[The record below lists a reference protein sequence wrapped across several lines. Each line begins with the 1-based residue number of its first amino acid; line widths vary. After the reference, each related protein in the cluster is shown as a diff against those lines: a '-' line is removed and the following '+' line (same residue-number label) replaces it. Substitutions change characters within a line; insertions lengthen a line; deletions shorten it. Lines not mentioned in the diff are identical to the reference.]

1 MRAATVRPVRFP
13 WSAWERPARLETH
26 ALQHSIS
33 VSLASESCALTRK
46 AGRGASIFRGVDS
59 SRRAASTLRETTAN
73 LEVDGTIK
81 PLSERSF
88 VEPVVRL
95 IPLGGLG
102 EIGLNMMLV
111 ECGEDLIAID
121 CGLMFPDDELPGID
135 HVIPDFTYALA
146 RRAGFRAVVLTHGHE
161 DHIGALP
168 YLLRQA
174 TVPVY
179 GTPMTLALVAERLR
193 EHGLAEAADLRTIRA
208 RQRVE
213 AGPFGIEAIRVTHS
227 IVDGIGLAIDTPA
240 GTVVHTGD
248 FKLDPSPL
256 DGELP
261 DYRRF
266 AELGEQGVLVLCS
279 DSTNADRPG
288 HTGSEVEVG
297 QALATRFEGASG
309 RIIVATFA
317 SHIHRIQ
324 QVLTLASRTGR
335 RVALLG
341 MSMQKNVTIAAEL
354 GYLRVPDGVLVP
366 LEELDELPA
375 HRQVILSTGSQGEPN
390 SAMALMAAAEHK
402 YVRVERGDLVIISAR
417 VIPGNERTIGRVVN
431 ALYRL
436 GAEVLYEDN
445 AFVHVSGHA
454 SQEDLKL
461 MFNLTRPRY
470 FIPVHGEYRHLL
482 AHARLAESVGIG
494 PDRVFLIEDG
504 TGVEVSKTTARRVGP
519 FPAGRVLV
527 DGKSI
532 GDIGAVVLR
541 DRQLLSED
549 GLVAVSLAVDREG
562 AVVAGPEIASRGF
575 VYVKENEPLLEELKK
590 AVLAALAER
599 DPEAPSDREQVGATV
614 RSTVRHF
621 VNQRFRRKPVVLP
634 IILEV

>member
-1 MRAATVRPVRFP
+1 M
-13 WSAWERPARLETH
+13 
-26 ALQHSIS
+26 
-33 VSLASESCALTRK
+33 
-46 AGRGASIFRGVDS
+46 
-59 SRRAASTLRETTAN
+59 
-73 LEVDGTIK
+73 
-81 PLSERSF
+81 
-88 VEPVVRL
+88 EPVVRL

-111 ECGEDLIAID
+111 ESGEDLIAID

-168 YLLRQA
+168 YLLREA
-174 TVPVY
+174 AVPVY

-297 QALATRFEGASG
+297 QALATRFDGASG

-317 SHIHRIQ
+317 SHIHRVQ

-341 MSMQKNVTIAAEL
+341 MSMQRNVTIAAEL

-366 LEELDELPA
+366 LEELDDLPA

-390 SAMALMAAAEHK
+390 SALALMAAAEHK
-402 YVRVERGDLVIISAR
+402 YVHVERGDLAIISAR
-417 VIPGNERTIGRVVN
+417 VIPGNERTISRVVN

-504 TGVEVSKTTARRVGP
+504 MGVEVSKTTARLVGR

-527 DGKSI
+527 DGKSV

-541 DRQLLSED
+541 DRQLLAED
-549 GLVAVSLAVDREG
+549 GLVAVSLAVDRDG
-562 AVVAGPEIASRGF
+562 LVVAGPEIASRGF
-575 VYVKENEPLLEELKK
+575 VYVKESEPLLEELKK

-599 DPEAPSDREQVGATV
+599 DPDAPWDRDLVGATV
-614 RSTVRHF
+614 RSAVRHF
-621 VNQRFRRKPVVLP
+621 INQRFRRKPVVLP

>member
-1 MRAATVRPVRFP
+1 M
-13 WSAWERPARLETH
+13 
-26 ALQHSIS
+26 
-33 VSLASESCALTRK
+33 
-46 AGRGASIFRGVDS
+46 
-59 SRRAASTLRETTAN
+59 
-73 LEVDGTIK
+73 
-81 PLSERSF
+81 
-88 VEPVVRL
+88 EPVVRL

-102 EIGLNMMLV
+102 EIGLNMMLI
-111 ECGEDLIAID
+111 ESEDDLIAVD

-146 RRAGFRAVVLTHGHE
+146 RRSGLRAVVLTHGHE

-168 YLLRQA
+168 YLLRETA
-174 TVPVY
+174 VPVY
-179 GTPMTLALVAERLR
+179 GTPLTLALVAERLR
-193 EHGLAEAADLRTIRA
+193 EHGLAEGADLRPIRP
-208 RQRVE
+208 RQRIE
-213 AGPFGIEAIRVTHS
+213 AGPFSIEAIRVTHS
-227 IVDGIGLAIDTPA
+227 IADGIGLAIDTPA
-240 GTVVHTGD
+240 GTIVHTGD

-256 DGELP
+256 DGEPP

-279 DSTNADRPG
+279 DSTNVERPG
-288 HTGSEVEVG
+288 HTPSEMDVG
-297 QALATRFEGASG
+297 QALGTRFDAASG

-324 QVLTLASRTGR
+324 QVLTLAAGTGR

-354 GYLRVPDGVLVP
+354 GYLRVPDGVVVP
-366 LEELDELPA
+366 LEELGELPA
-375 HRQVILSTGSQGEPN
+375 RRQVILSTGSQGEPN
-390 SAMALMAAAEHK
+390 SALALMAAEEHK
-402 YVRVERGDLVIISAR
+402 YVRVERGDLVIVSAR
-417 VIPGNERTIGRVVN
+417 VIPGNERTISRVVN

-482 AHARLAESVGIG
+482 GHARLAESVGIT

-504 TGVEVSKTTARRVGP
+504 MGVEISANEARVVGR

-527 DGKSI
+527 DGKSV

-541 DRQLLSED
+541 DRQLLAED
-549 GLVAVSLAVDREG
+549 GLVAVSLAVNRHG

-575 VYVKENEPLLEELKK
+575 VYVKENEALLEEMKK
-590 AVLAALAER
+590 VVLAALAER
-599 DPEAPSDREQVGATV
+599 DPDAPSDRELIGATV
-614 RSTVRHF
+614 RSAVRHF
-621 VNQRFRRKPVVLP
+621 VNQRFRRRPVVLP
-634 IILEV
+634 IVLEV

>member
-1 MRAATVRPVRFP
+1 
-13 WSAWERPARLETH
+13 
-26 ALQHSIS
+26 
-33 VSLASESCALTRK
+33 
-46 AGRGASIFRGVDS
+46 
-59 SRRAASTLRETTAN
+59 
-73 LEVDGTIK
+73 
-81 PLSERSF
+81 

-111 ECGEDLIAID
+111 ESGDDLIAID

-168 YLLRQA
+168 YLLREA
-174 TVPVY
+174 AVPVY

-297 QALATRFEGASG
+297 QALATRFDGASG

-317 SHIHRIQ
+317 SHIHRVQ

-341 MSMQKNVTIAAEL
+341 MSMQRNVTIAAEL

-366 LEELDELPA
+366 LEELDDLPA

-390 SAMALMAAAEHK
+390 SALALMAAAEHK
-402 YVRVERGDLVIISAR
+402 YVHVERGDLAIISAR
-417 VIPGNERTIGRVVN
+417 VIPGNERTISRVVN

-504 TGVEVSKTTARRVGP
+504 MGVEVSKTTARLVGR

-527 DGKSI
+527 DGKSV

-541 DRQLLSED
+541 DRQLLAED
-549 GLVAVSLAVDREG
+549 GLVAVSLAVDRHG
-562 AVVAGPEIASRGF
+562 VVVAGPEIASRGF

-599 DPEAPSDREQVGATV
+599 DPDAPWERDLVGATV
-614 RSTVRHF
+614 RSAVRHF
-621 VNQRFRRKPVVLP
+621 INQRFRRKPVVLP

>member
-1 MRAATVRPVRFP
+1 
-13 WSAWERPARLETH
+13 
-26 ALQHSIS
+26 
-33 VSLASESCALTRK
+33 
-46 AGRGASIFRGVDS
+46 
-59 SRRAASTLRETTAN
+59 
-73 LEVDGTIK
+73 
-81 PLSERSF
+81 

-102 EIGLNMMLV
+102 EIGLNMMLI
-111 ECGEDLIAID
+111 ESGDDLIAVD

-146 RRAGFRAVVLTHGHE
+146 RRSGFRAVVLTHGHE

-168 YLLRQA
+168 YLLREA
-174 TVPVY
+174 EVPVY
-179 GTPMTLALVAERLR
+179 GTPLTLALVAERLR
-193 EHGLAEAADLRTIRA
+193 EHGLAETADLRPIRP
-208 RQRVE
+208 RQRFE
-213 AGPFGIEAIRVTHS
+213 AGPFSVEPIRVTHS
-227 IVDGIGLAIDTPA
+227 IADGIGLAIDTPA
-240 GTVVHTGD
+240 GTIVHTGD

-256 DGELP
+256 DGEPP

-279 DSTNADRPG
+279 DSTNVERPG
-288 HTGSEVEVG
+288 HTPSEMDVG
-297 QALATRFEGASG
+297 QALGVRFDAASG

-324 QVLTLASRTGR
+324 QVLTLAAGTGR

-354 GYLRVPDGVLVP
+354 GYLRVPDGIIVP
-366 LEELDELPA
+366 LEELGELPA
-375 HRQVILSTGSQGEPN
+375 RRQVILSTGSQGEPN
-390 SAMALMAAAEHK
+390 SALALMAAGEHK
-402 YVRVERGDLVIISAR
+402 YVRVERGDLVIVSAR
-417 VIPGNERTIGRVVN
+417 VIPGNERTISRVVN

-436 GAEVLYEDN
+436 GAEVLYEEN

-482 AHARLAESVGIG
+482 GHARLAESVGITS
-494 PDRVFLIEDG
+494 DRVFLIEDG
-504 TGVEVSKTTARRVGP
+504 MGVEVSPTEARAAGP

-527 DGKSI
+527 DGKSV

-541 DRQLLSED
+541 DRQLLAED
-549 GLVAVSLAVDREG
+549 GLVAVSIAVDRHG
-562 AVVAGPEIASRGF
+562 TVVAGPEIASRGF
-575 VYVKENEPLLEELKK
+575 VYVKENEPLFEEMKK
-590 AVLAALAER
+590 VVLAALAER
-599 DPEAPSDREQVGATV
+599 DPDAPSDRELIGATV
-614 RSTVRHF
+614 RSAVRHF
-621 VNQRFRRKPVVLP
+621 INQRFRRRPVVLP
-634 IILEV
+634 IVLEV

>member
-1 MRAATVRPVRFP
+1 M
-13 WSAWERPARLETH
+13 
-26 ALQHSIS
+26 
-33 VSLASESCALTRK
+33 
-46 AGRGASIFRGVDS
+46 
-59 SRRAASTLRETTAN
+59 
-73 LEVDGTIK
+73 
-81 PLSERSF
+81 
-88 VEPVVRL
+88 EPVVRL

-111 ECGEDLIAID
+111 ESGEDLIAID

-168 YLLRQA
+168 YLLREA
-174 TVPVY
+174 AVPVY

-297 QALATRFEGASG
+297 QALATRFDGASG

-317 SHIHRIQ
+317 SHIHRVQ
-324 QVLTLASRTGR
+324 QVLKLASRTGR

-341 MSMQKNVTIAAEL
+341 MSMQRNVTIAAEL

-366 LEELDELPA
+366 LEELDDLPA

-390 SAMALMAAAEHK
+390 SALALMAAAEHK
-402 YVRVERGDLVIISAR
+402 YVHVERGDLAIISAR
-417 VIPGNERTIGRVVN
+417 VIPGNERTISRVVN

-504 TGVEVSKTTARRVGP
+504 MGVEVSKATARLVGR

-527 DGKSI
+527 DGKSV

-541 DRQLLSED
+541 DRQLLAED
-549 GLVAVSLAVDREG
+549 GLVAVSLAVDRDG
-562 AVVAGPEIASRGF
+562 VVVAGPEIASRGF
-575 VYVKENEPLLEELKK
+575 VYVKESEPLVEELKK

-599 DPEAPSDREQVGATV
+599 DPDAPWERDLVGATV
-614 RSTVRHF
+614 RSAVRHF
-621 VNQRFRRKPVVLP
+621 INQRFRRKPVVLP

>member
-1 MRAATVRPVRFP
+1 
-13 WSAWERPARLETH
+13 
-26 ALQHSIS
+26 
-33 VSLASESCALTRK
+33 
-46 AGRGASIFRGVDS
+46 
-59 SRRAASTLRETTAN
+59 
-73 LEVDGTIK
+73 
-81 PLSERSF
+81 
-88 VEPVVRL
+88 
-95 IPLGGLG
+95 
-102 EIGLNMMLV
+102 MMLV
-111 ECGEDLIAID
+111 ECGDDLIAID

-135 HVIPDFTYALA
+135 HVIPDFSYALA
-146 RRAGFRAVVLTHGHE
+146 RRAGFRAIVLTHGHE

-168 YLLRQA
+168 YLLREA

-179 GTPMTLALVAERLR
+179 GTPLTLALVAERLR
-193 EHGLAEAADLRTIRA
+193 EHGLAEAADLRTIRP
-208 RQRVE
+208 RERVE

-297 QALATRFEGASG
+297 QALATRFDGASG

-317 SHIHRIQ
+317 SHIHRVQ

-335 RVALLG
+335 RAALLG
-341 MSMQKNVTIAAEL
+341 
-354 GYLRVPDGVLVP
+354 
-366 LEELDELPA
+366 
-375 HRQVILSTGSQGEPN
+375 
-390 SAMALMAAAEHK
+390 
-402 YVRVERGDLVIISAR
+402 RGPQR
-417 VIPGNERTIGRVVN
+417 N
-431 ALYRL
+431 RL

-504 TGVEVSKTTARRVGP
+504 MGVEVSKTTARLVGR

-527 DGKSI
+527 DGKSV

-575 VYVKENEPLLEELKK
+575 VYVKENEPPLEELKK